1 MVVEVAAAGLEQQ
14 EVLAVV
20 AAVALQTPVA
30 DQFPLKFLI
39 LRSMQLV
46 TETQQAHQQE
56 ILVTHKII
64 LEQQA
69 VAVQAVQADQ
79 ERHG

>member
-1 MVVEVAAAGLEQQ
+1 MEVEVAAAGVGQQ
-14 EVLAVV
+14 EVLAEAV
-20 AAVALQTPVA
+20 AVALQIQVV

-56 ILVTHKII
+56 ILVAHKNI

-69 VAVQAVQADQ
+69 AAVQAVQADQ